1 VAGPGGPP
9 DDRQSRA
16 IESSKT
22 ALRAASDC
30 DIMAVATCDQGKGTP
45 SNRLPIV
52 AGSGTRAKISQ
63 PKVTIGYQG

>member
-45 SNRLPIV
+45 SEGLPIV
-52 AGSGTRAKISQ
+52 AGSGARTKICQ
-63 PKVTIGYQG
+63 PEVMIGY